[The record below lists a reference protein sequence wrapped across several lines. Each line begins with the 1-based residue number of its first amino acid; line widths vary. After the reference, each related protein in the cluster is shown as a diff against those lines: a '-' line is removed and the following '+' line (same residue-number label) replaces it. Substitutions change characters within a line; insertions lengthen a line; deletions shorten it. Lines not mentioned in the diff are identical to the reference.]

1 MAREQPRGQPAVKP
15 HASLRARLFD
25 GRSGVAA
32 WYDEGNSACVGFLR
46 AGAADLVARLPDEF
60 LVWLGL
66 HRSNRSVKSDSS
78 CSPQRSP
85 DFLHTFGNVPRVNAM
100 FFFFL
105 RRMFLLY
112 TRRRVR
118 HERDGLIAFEFAQI
132 EYLLFLVPR
141 EALEFSSGKVPVRA

>member
-1 MAREQPRGQPAVKP
+1 MLTPTFSGFSPHFRKCPASERYV
-15 HASLRARLFD
+15 
-25 GRSGVAA
+25 
-32 WYDEGNSACVGFLR
+32 
-46 AGAADLVARLPDEF
+46 
-60 LVWLGL
+60 
-66 HRSNRSVKSDSS
+66 
-78 CSPQRSP
+78 
-85 DFLHTFGNVPRVNAM
+85 
-100 FFFFL
+100 FFFL